1 VLEKFEKSEISIL
14 DFLGAVFLATFFVVD
29 FFAAALFAGAFLAVV
44 FLTDFFTAFATLVDD
59 FVFAGTFF
67 GEAFGFD
74 FVFFCCSHQLEI

>member
-14 DFLGAVFLATFFVVD
+14 DFLGAVFLAAFFVVD

-44 FLTDFFTAFATLVDD
+44 FLTDFFTAFAALVDD

-67 GEAFGFD
+67 EEAFGFD
-74 FVFFCCSHQLEI
+74 FVFFAVAIN